1 VNLGFGLIGTITYDF
16 ITSELGMSSE
26 GVGGAL
32 YQAAALCG
40 LGKKVTLYTNLGQEL
55 VPEVEKITKSWSTL
69 KREGMHYVRGPGNQV
84 HLFYPERGERVETL
98 ISVVPPLN
106 PTRVIEDLPEF
117 GMLIL
122 VINSGFD
129 IQLEDWRTIVQAAKC
144 PIWIDIHSLPLS
156 KQLNVPRSY
165 LPLPE
170 WKDWTF
176 GASYLQAN
184 RIEVASMLGHPERVA
199 SETEL
204 NHFGEMA
211 LSLGVKAVFI
221 TMGKEGILVITS
233 DKSKKI
239 SSADVN
245 EVVDTTGCG
254 DVFCSTAAAKLAEGE
269 DPFESVSFGL
279 LFATRAAC
287 IKGVEETYK
296 LVWDFREIQ
305 DQSKSI

>member
-16 ITSELGMSSE
+16 ITSESGMSSQ
-26 GVGGAL
+26 GVGGVL

-106 PTRVIEDLPEF
+106 PDQIIEGLREF

-129 IQLEDWRTIVQAAKC
+129 IHLEDWRTIVQDAKC

-156 KQLNVPRSY
+156 KQLNVPRRY
-165 LPLPE
+165 LPLPG
-170 WKDWTF
+170 WKDWTS

-184 RIEVASMLGHPERVA
+184 RIEVASMLGHPERTA

-204 NHFGEMA
+204 IHFGETA
-211 LSLGVKAVFI
+211 LALGLKAVFI

-233 DKSKKI
+233 DGSKKI
-239 SSADVN
+239 SSADVK
-245 EVVDTTGCG
+245 EVIDTTGCG
-254 DVFCSTAAAKLAEGE
+254 DVFCSATATKLTEGK
-269 DPFESVSFGL
+269 DPFESASFGL
-279 LFATRAAC
+279 LFATRAVC
-287 IKGVEETYK
+287 IKGVEETYA
-296 LVWDFREIQ
+296 LVCDFLKAQ
-305 DQSKSI
+305 DQSESI